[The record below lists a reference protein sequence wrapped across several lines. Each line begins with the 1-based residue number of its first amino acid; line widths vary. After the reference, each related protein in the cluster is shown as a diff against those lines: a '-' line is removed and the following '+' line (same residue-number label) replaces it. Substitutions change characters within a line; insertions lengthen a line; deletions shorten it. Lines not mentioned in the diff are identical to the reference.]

1 MQYLVACNHCGHPV
15 VTTGQLAVADWR
27 EMRTHLM
34 TCAQRSIKSVPD
46 ALGDLLT
53 HFRVQRVPDQN
64 TLH

>member
-1 MQYLVACNHCGHPV
+1 MQYLVACNHCGNPV
-15 VTTGQLAVADWR
+15 VTTDQLAVADWR
-27 EMRTHLM
+27 QMRAHLM
-34 TCAQRSIKSVPD
+34 KCAQRTIAAIPD

>member
-15 VTTGQLAVADWR
+15 VTTSRLAVPDCR
-27 EMRTHLM
+27 EMRNHLS
-34 TCAQRSIKSVPD
+34 TCAQRTTSSVPD

-53 HFRVQRVPDQN
+53 HFRVQRVPDQS